1 MPYLKNNNAFFDI
14 SLGFLLLYWPGFAK
28 ATQLICLAFSN
39 YIYRVIQIC
48 IRAPI
53 CFLF

>member
-28 ATQLICLAFSN
+28 AAQLIFFLSYLF
-39 YIYRVIQIC
+39 QI
-48 IRAPI
+48 I
-53 CFLF
+53 